1 MSEFVRFIALRYF
14 TQSHRKH
21 TLSLISLISVLGLSL
36 GVATLIIVLSVM
48 DGLIAKTEEIVLKS
62 TTHANIYRLIGNFDT
77 YPEVAK
83 QIQSV
88 PGVLGATPVVFR
100 EVLLM
105 SEKGLSTAFLNGIE
119 PEGYKK
125 ISDLS
130 ELVVKGDY
138 ECLAKGEKCGYVAKN
153 LFEMSELDDF
163 LGEKPQLFP
172 AVLGVDLAAKLQ
184 VSPGDVISIVTSGS
198 RKTIGED
205 AVPVSGNLVV
215 AGIFESGMYD
225 YDSRYLYTEL
235 EETQKLLDIGHNVSF
250 VSTKVD
256 RPGNILEFKG
266 LMTDRVG
273 GFPFAVQDW
282 RDLHKTTLKFF
293 HLQKLIMFII
303 LVFIA
308 IVASF
313 GIITTLIMLVIDK
326 TREVSIL
333 RSVGAKKRVIRG
345 IFMFDGFIIGLLGTI
360 FGSVFAVVIC
370 LLLKNVEFQISKEV
384 YFFSTLPVQMSV
396 ETFAVVIF
404 STLLISVAATIYPS
418 IKASG
423 ITPVEGLRHE

>member
-14 TQSHRKH
+14 TQSHRRH

-62 TTHANIYRLIGNFDT
+62 TTHANVYRLIGNFDT
-77 YPEVAK
+77 YDEVTR
-83 QIQSV
+83 QVRSI

-105 SEKGLSTAFLNGIE
+105 SEKGLATAFLNGID
-119 PEGYKK
+119 PDGYKT
-125 ISDLS
+125 ISDLN
-130 ELVVKGDY
+130 ELVTEGDY
-138 ECLAKGEKCGYVAKN
+138 ECLAKGEKCGYVEKSIAATS
-153 LFEMSELDDF
+153 EMDDF
-163 LGEKPQLFP
+163 LGEKPQIFP
-172 AVLGVDLAAKLQ
+172 AVLGVDLAARLQ
-184 VSPGDVISIVTSGS
+184 VVPGSVISLVTSGS
-198 RKTIGED
+198 RSSVGED

-225 YDSRYLYTEL
+225 YDSRYIYTGL
-235 EETQKLLDIGHNVSF
+235 EETQKLLDIGRNVSF

-256 RPGNILEFKG
+256 EPGKILDFKSM
-266 LMTDRVG
+266 MTERVG

-282 RDLHKTTLKFF
+282 RDLHKTTFKFF
-293 HLQKLIMFII
+293 RLQKLIMFII

-308 IVASF
+308 VVASF

-345 IFMFDGFIIGLLGTI
+345 IFMFDGFIIGLLGTL
-360 FGSVFAVVIC
+360 FGSVFAVIVC
-370 LLLKNVEFQISKEV
+370 LLLKNVEFGISKEV
-384 YFFSTLPVQMSV
+384 YFFSALPVQMSFS
-396 ETFAVVIF
+396 TFAVVIF
-404 STLLISVAATIYPS
+404 STLTISVAATLYPS

>member
-14 TQSHRKH
+14 TQSHRRH

-62 TTHANIYRLIGNFDT
+62 TTHANVYRLIGNFDT
-77 YPEVAK
+77 YDEVTR
-83 QIQSV
+83 QVRSI

-105 SEKGLSTAFLNGIE
+105 SEKGLATAFLNGID
-119 PEGYKK
+119 PGGYKT
-125 ISDLS
+125 ISDLN
-130 ELVVKGDY
+130 ELVTEGDY
-138 ECLAKGEKCGYVAKN
+138 ECLAKGEKCGYVEKSIAATS
-153 LFEMSELDDF
+153 EMDDF
-163 LGEKPQLFP
+163 LGEKPQIFP
-172 AVLGVDLAAKLQ
+172 AVLGVDLAARLQ
-184 VSPGDVISIVTSGS
+184 VVPGSVISLVTSGS
-198 RKTIGED
+198 RSSVGED

-225 YDSRYLYTEL
+225 YDSRYIYTGL
-235 EETQKLLDIGHNVSF
+235 EETQKLLDIGRNVSF

-256 RPGNILEFKG
+256 EPGKILDFKSM
-266 LMTDRVG
+266 MTERVG

-282 RDLHKTTLKFF
+282 RDLHKTTFKFF
-293 HLQKLIMFII
+293 RLQKLIMFII

-308 IVASF
+308 VVASF

-345 IFMFDGFIIGLLGTI
+345 IFMFDGFIIGLLGTL
-360 FGSVFAVVIC
+360 FGSVFAVIVC
-370 LLLKNVEFQISKEV
+370 LLLKNVEFGISKEV
-384 YFFSTLPVQMSV
+384 YFFSALPVQMSFS
-396 ETFAVVIF
+396 TFAVVIF
-404 STLLISVAATIYPS
+404 STLTISVAATLYPS

>member
-48 DGLIAKTEEIVLKS
+48 DGLIAKTEEIVFKS
-62 TTHANIYRLIGNFDT
+62 TTHANVYKLIGNFDT
-77 YPEVAK
+77 YTDVEK
-83 QIQSV
+83 QVKSI

-105 SEKGLSTAFLNGIE
+105 SEKGLATAFLNGID

-130 ELVVKGDY
+130 ELVVAGDY
-138 ECLAKGEKCGYVAKN
+138 ECLAKKEKCRYVEEN
-153 LFEMSELDDF
+153 LSKMSGMDDF
-163 LGEKPQLFP
+163 LGEKTRLFP
-172 AVLGVDLAAKLQ
+172 VIIGSDLAKKLQ
-184 VSPGDVISIVTSGS
+184 VSPGAPVSLVTSGS
-198 RKTIGED
+198 RRTLEGD

-225 YDSRYLYTEL
+225 YDSRYLYAGL
-235 EETQKLLDIGHNVSF
+235 EETQQLLDIGRNVSF

-256 RPGNILEFKG
+256 EPGRILDFKG
-266 LMTDRVG
+266 LMMDRVG

-282 RDLHKTTLKFF
+282 RDLHKTTFKFF
-293 HLQKLIMFII
+293 RLQKLIMFII

-308 IVASF
+308 VVASF

-333 RSVGAKKRVIRG
+333 RSIGAKKRVIRG
-345 IFMFDGFIIGLLGTI
+345 IFMFDGFIIGLFGTV
-360 FGSVFAVVIC
+360 FGSLFAVAVC
-370 LLLKNVEFQISKEV
+370 FMLKNVEFQISKEV
-384 YFFSTLPVQMSV
+384 YFFSTLPVQLSFG
-396 ETFAVVIF
+396 TFAVVIF
-404 STLLISVAATIYPS
+404 STLLISVAATLYPS

>member
-62 TTHANIYRLIGNFDT
+62 TTHANVYKLIGSFDT
-77 YPEVAK
+77 YTDVQK
-83 QIQSV
+83 QVESI
-88 PGVLGATPVVFR
+88 PGVIGATPVVFR

-105 SEKGLSTAFLNGIE
+105 SEKGLATAFLNGIE

-130 ELVVKGDY
+130 ELVIEGDY
-138 ECLAKGEKCGYVAKN
+138 ECLAKKEKCGYVEKN
-153 LFEMSELDDF
+153 ISKMNEMDDF
-163 LGEKPQLFP
+163 LGEESQLFP
-172 AVLGVDLAAKLQ
+172 VILGVDLAQKLK
-184 VSPGDVISIVTSGS
+184 VSPGALISLVTSGS
-198 RKTIGED
+198 RKSAGED

-225 YDSRYLYTEL
+225 YDSRYLYAGL
-235 EETQKLLDIGHNVSF
+235 EETQQLLDIGHNVSF

-256 RPGNILEFKG
+256 EPGKILDFKS
-266 LMTDRVG
+266 LMSERVG

-282 RDLHKTTLKFF
+282 RDLHKTTFKFF

-333 RSVGAKKRVIRG
+333 RSIGAKKRVIRG

-370 LLLKNVEFQISKEV
+370 LALKNVEFQISKEI
-384 YFFSTLPVQMSV
+384 YFFSTLPVQMSFW
-396 ETFAVVIF
+396 TFAVVII
-404 STLLISVAATIYPS
+404 STLLISVAATLYPS

>member
-1 MSEFVRFIALRYF
+1 MSEFIRFIALRYF

-62 TTHANIYRLIGNFDT
+62 TSHANVYRLVGNFST
-77 YPEVAK
+77 YTEVEK
-83 QIQSV
+83 QILSI
-88 PGVLGATPVVFR
+88 PGVIGATPVVFK
-100 EVLLM
+100 EALLM
-105 SEKGLSTAFLNGIE
+105 SEKGLATAFLNGIDS
-119 PEGYKK
+119 EGYKK

-130 ELVVKGDY
+130 ELVVKGNYD
-138 ECLAKGEKCGYVAKN
+138 CLAKKEKCGYVEKN
-153 LFEMSELDDF
+153 IAAMSEMDDF
-163 LGEKPQLFP
+163 LGEKPRLFP
-172 AVLGVDLAAKLQ
+172 ALLGSDLAAKLQ
-184 VSPGDVISIVTSGS
+184 VSPGDVISLVTSGI
-198 RKTIGED
+198 KKNIGED
-205 AVPVSGNLVV
+205 ALPVSGNLVV

-225 YDSRYLYTEL
+225 YDSRYLYAGL
-235 EETQKLLDIGHNVSF
+235 EETQQLLEIGHNVSF

-256 RPGNILEFKG
+256 EPGKILEFKG

-308 IVASF
+308 VVASF
-313 GIITTLIMLVIDK
+313 GIITTLIMLVIEK

-333 RSVGAKKRVIRG
+333 RSIGAKKRVIRG
-345 IFMFDGFIIGLLGTI
+345 IFMFDGFIIGLLGTF
-360 FGSVFAVVIC
+360 FGSIFAVLIC
-370 LLLKNVEFQISKEV
+370 FLLKNVEFQISKEV
-384 YFFSTLPVQMSV
+384 YFFSTLPVQMSFM
-396 ETFAVVIF
+396 TFAVVIF
-404 STLLISVAATIYPS
+404 STLLISVAATFYPS

>member
-14 TQSHRKH
+14 TQSHRRH

-62 TTHANIYRLIGNFDT
+62 TTHANVYRLIGNFDT
-77 YPEVAK
+77 YTEVTR
-83 QIQSV
+83 QVRSI

-105 SEKGLSTAFLNGIE
+105 SEKGLATAFLNGID
-119 PEGYKK
+119 PDGYKT
-125 ISDLS
+125 ISDLN
-130 ELVVKGDY
+130 ELVTEGDY
-138 ECLAKGEKCGYVAKN
+138 ECLAKGEKCGYVEKSIAATS
-153 LFEMSELDDF
+153 EMDDF
-163 LGEKPQLFP
+163 LGEKPQIFP
-172 AVLGVDLAAKLQ
+172 AVLGVDLAARLQ
-184 VSPGDVISIVTSGS
+184 VVPGSVISLVTSGS
-198 RKTIGED
+198 RSSVGED

-225 YDSRYLYTEL
+225 YDSRYLYTGL
-235 EETQKLLDIGHNVSF
+235 EETQKLLDIGRNVSF

-256 RPGNILEFKG
+256 EPGKILDFKSM
-266 LMTDRVG
+266 MTERVG

-282 RDLHKTTLKFF
+282 RDLHKTTFKFF
-293 HLQKLIMFII
+293 RLQKLIMFII

-308 IVASF
+308 VVASF

-345 IFMFDGFIIGLLGTI
+345 IFMFDGFIIGLLGTLS
-360 FGSVFAVVIC
+360 GSVFAVIVC
-370 LLLKNVEFQISKEV
+370 LLLKNVEFGISKEV
-384 YFFSTLPVQMSV
+384 YFFSALPVQMSFS
-396 ETFAVVIF
+396 TFAVVIF
-404 STLLISVAATIYPS
+404 STLTISVAATLYPS

>member
-83 QIQSV
+83 QIHSV

-404 STLLISVAATIYPS
+404 STLLISVAATLYPS

>member
-48 DGLIAKTEEIVLKS
+48 DGLIAKTEEVVLKS
-62 TTHANIYRLIGNFDT
+62 TTHANVYRLIGNFDT
-77 YPEVAK
+77 YTEVEK
-83 QIQSV
+83 QVKSI

-105 SEKGLSTAFLNGIE
+105 SEKGLATAFLNGID
-119 PEGYKK
+119 PEGYKT
-125 ISDLS
+125 ISDLA
-130 ELVVKGDY
+130 ELVLKGDY
-138 ECLAKGEKCGYVAKN
+138 ECLAQGEKCGYVEKN
-153 LFEMSELDDF
+153 IASMSEMDDF
-163 LGEKPQLFP
+163 LGEKTQLFP
-172 AVLGVDLAAKLQ
+172 ALLGSDLAAKLQ
-184 VSPGDVISIVTSGS
+184 VVPGSVISLVTSGS
-198 RKTIGED
+198 RSTVGED

-225 YDSRYLYTEL
+225 YDSRYLYAGL
-235 EETQKLLDIGHNVSF
+235 GETQKLLDIGHNVSF

-256 RPGNILEFKG
+256 DPGKIAEFRTM
-266 LMTDRVG
+266 MTERVG

-282 RDLHKTTLKFF
+282 RDLHKTTFKFF

-308 IVASF
+308 VVASF

-333 RSVGAKKRVIRG
+333 RSIGAKKRVIRG
-345 IFMFDGFIIGLLGTI
+345 IFMLDGFIIGLMGT
-360 FGSVFAVVIC
+360 FSGSLFAVTLC
-370 LLLKNVEFQISKEV
+370 LILKNVEFSISKEV
-384 YFFSTLPVQMSV
+384 YFFSSLPVQMSLM
-396 ETFAVVIF
+396 TFAVVIF
-404 STLLISVAATIYPS
+404 STLLISVAATLYPS

>member
-48 DGLIAKTEEIVLKS
+48 DGLIAKTEEVVLKS
-62 TTHANIYRLIGNFDT
+62 TTHANVYRLIGNFDT
-77 YPEVAK
+77 YTEVEK
-83 QIQSV
+83 QVKSI
-88 PGVLGATPVVFR
+88 PGVIGATPVVFK
-100 EVLLM
+100 EALLM
-105 SEKGLSTAFLNGIE
+105 SEKGLATAYLNGIN
-119 PEGYKK
+119 PESYKT

-130 ELVVKGDY
+130 ELVVSGDY
-138 ECLAKGEKCGYVAKN
+138 ECLIKKEKCEYVEKSISGMR
-153 LFEMSELDDF
+153 EMDDF

-172 AVLGVDLAAKLQ
+172 VILGIDLAAKLQ
-184 VSPGDVISIVTSGS
+184 VSPGDVVSLVTSGS
-198 RKTIGED
+198 RTPIGED

-225 YDSRYLYTEL
+225 YDSRYLYAGL
-235 EETQKLLDIGHNVSF
+235 EETQQLLDIGHNVSF
-250 VSTKVD
+250 VSTKVNE
-256 RPGNILEFKG
+256 PGKILDFKSI
-266 LMTDRVG
+266 MTERVG

-282 RDLHKTTLKFF
+282 RDLHKTTFKFF

-333 RSVGAKKRVIRG
+333 RAIGAKKRVIRG
-345 IFMFDGFIIGLLGTI
+345 IFMFDGFIIGLLGT
-360 FGSVFAVVIC
+360 FLGSVFAVLIC
-370 LLLKNVEFQISKEV
+370 FLLKNVEFQISKEV
-384 YFFSTLPVQMSV
+384 YFFSTLPVQMSFG
-396 ETFAVVIF
+396 TFAVVIF
-404 STLLISVAATIYPS
+404 STLLISVAATLYPS